1 MILARALHSPGP
13 LPGLVSVSFF
23 MAGIVVVVVAAVEL
37 VPGVFNVVLPLA
49 IILRT
54 LLAENNKAIKGHIH

>member
-1 MILARALHSPGP
+1 
-13 LPGLVSVSFF
+13 